1 MNEAAQVLK
10 QTNRERKVAGYGV
23 HHKKGGSA
31 VVKLGNRPMSDQEI
45 QSKHGECKEYDL
57 GGFMDYETF
66 KKMDP
71 DLEAEYVNKLCEK
84 YHVRHEQVSKHL
96 FELGESDLMARL
108 KIKGVDKKITKIKAS
123 DVSDGAVKDFR
134 DRIDFWRKKT
144 EAAKVIDLS
153 EAQRKHDIIENAEF
167 ISYETY
173 RTFSDVEKLN
183 YVNNLVDRYDVGR
196 SIISKVLFG
205 KSESTLDQYFYTKDL
220 KSSLHMTKPCGPDAR
235 KEKTKVFTDAVKAW
249 RGESVVEETV
259 PEQPKEKP
267 ETVARDILAAIIG
280 EEPEKPSDVIGKIL
294 QVDKV
299 KKPAEVAAEE
309 PKKDDLPES
318 NISSFYIPVTR
329 ETFDDSVEKASVELI
344 EDVESNVM
352 PAREPLE
359 HVATFVEHPDIPK
372 VASKPSSEVYFST
385 RYISEKGLDREQI
398 MNKIYLLASLF
409 ENEENLEITLT
420 VATKKEA

>member
-10 QTNRERKVAGYGV
+10 QTNHERKVAGYGV

-31 VVKLGNRPMSDQEI
+31 VTKLGNKPMTWQEI
-45 QSKHGECKEYDL
+45 NSKHGECKEFDL
-57 GGFMDYETF
+57 GSFMDYETF

-71 DLEAEYVNKLCEK
+71 DLEVEYVNKLCEK
-84 YHVRHEQVSKHL
+84 YHVRHEQVSKYL
-96 FELGESDLMARL
+96 FELGDNDLMARL
-108 KIKGVDKKITKIKAS
+108 KIKGVDKKVTKIKAS
-123 DVSDGAVKDFR
+123 DVSDDAIKDFR
-134 DRIDFWRKKT
+134 DRIDFWHQKT

-167 ISYETY
+167 INYETY

-235 KEKTKVFTDAVKAW
+235 KEKTKVFTDAVNAW
-249 RGESVVEETV
+249 RGESVVGETV

-267 ETVARDILAAIIG
+267 EAVARDILAAIIG
-280 EEPEKPSDVIGKIL
+280 EEPKKPSDVIAKIL
-294 QVDKV
+294 QVDKIE
-299 KKPAEVAAEE
+299 KSAEVTAEE

-318 NISSFYIPVTR
+318 NIPVTR
-329 ETFDDSVEKASVELI
+329 ETFDDSVEPI

-359 HVATFVEHPDIPK
+359 HVATFVEQPDIPK

-409 ENEENLEITLT
+409 ENEENLEVTLT